1 MSPTTAADFFNSA
14 RSAPYRFPSTRPSTT
29 MLRAS
34 KLARIRP
41 LDPTVHFRLV
51 ALKKPHVYALT
62 SGIENPLLRTGFG
75 TGNKLIFFSR
85 SRLGLPTSTPA
96 GTWLEGV
103 SGACK
108 VARQRFREEV
118 EYVLPNPLTWFCFQV
133 RAVLISLLVD
143 FEETA
148 LETFMSQEFVLSTLI
163 KIMGLAPVRTDTA
176 DLIQESLVELTERCG
191 LRGIATK
198 TNQDPPCQNYAS

>member
-1 MSPTTAADFFNSA
+1 
-14 RSAPYRFPSTRPSTT
+14 
-29 MLRAS
+29 
-34 KLARIRP
+34 
-41 LDPTVHFRLV
+41 
-51 ALKKPHVYALT
+51 
-62 SGIENPLLRTGFG
+62 
-75 TGNKLIFFSR
+75 
-85 SRLGLPTSTPA
+85 
-96 GTWLEGV
+96 
-103 SGACK
+103 
-108 VARQRFREEV
+108 
-118 EYVLPNPLTWFCFQV
+118 
-133 RAVLISLLVD
+133 LLVD